1 MKKNLLMWDESLF
14 RDPDVLEIDYVPEQ
28 FEFRDTQMRELAF
41 QIRPGLRGGRPLNT
55 VCKGLPG
62 TGKTTSIKKLFSEIE
77 ETTKE
82 LVPVYINCQ
91 IDNTK
96 FAIVS
101 QIYKKLSGH
110 LPPSS
115 GTSFK
120 QVFDAVA
127 RILVKE
133 DIVLLVTLDDANYLL
148 YENEINKVLYTL
160 LRSHET
166 YEGTRIG
173 VIVIISDMDVDLSRA
188 VDARVASVFRPTE
201 IYFAPYSDAEIR
213 EIMKVRVVQGLF
225 PGVLSDELLDLVV
238 SQTTGSG
245 DLRVGIDLLKRAT
258 LSAERAARR
267 SIEREDIC
275 GAYEI
280 SKYLHLNYTVKTL
293 KDEER
298 LVLKSLAERSAQAA
312 RDECG
317 RRVQGDQGVECHRVY
332 PVLRDRQED
341 GRDAPHQP
349 AVPRGKGQ
357 DTDYHAQ
364 VRPGK
369 GTRIPQVTSAPLQRR
384 KYFKNIIYPKTLFYD
399 TGVFC
404 HVKCKR
410 TGTRDF

>member
-1 MKKNLLMWDESLF
+1 MKKNLLMWDETLF
-14 RDPDVLEIDYVPEQ
+14 RDPEVLEIDYVPEQ
-28 FEFRDTQMRELAF
+28 FEFRDDQMRELAF
-41 QIRPGLRGGRPLNT
+41 QIKPGLRGGRPMNS

-62 TGKTTSIKKLFSEIE
+62 TGKTTSIRKLFQEIE
-77 ETTKE
+77 ETTKK

-96 FAIVS
+96 FAIIS
-101 QIYKKLSGH
+101 QIYKKLIGH

-127 RILVKE
+127 RHIAKE
-133 DIVLLVTLDDANYLL
+133 EIVLLVALDDANYLL

-201 IYFAPYSDAEIR
+201 IYFAPYGDAEVR
-213 EIMKVRVVQGLF
+213 EIMKARVMQGLF
-225 PGVLSDELLDLVV
+225 SGVLSEELLDLVV
-238 SQTTGSG
+238 SQTLNSG

-267 SIEREDIC
+267 SIERDDIC

-280 SKYLHLNYTVKTL
+280 SKYLHLAFTTKTL
-293 KDEER
+293 KGEER
-298 LVLKSLAERSAQAA
+298 QILKLIAERSNKEHEMNA
-312 RDECG
+312 
-317 RRVQGDQGVECHRVY
+317 GDVY
-332 PVLRDRQED
+332 KSFKED
-341 GRDAPHQP
+341 VPIGYTRFYEVVKKLDAMRLINLQY
-349 AVPRGKGQ
+349 REGKG
-357 DTDYHAQ
+357 
-364 VRPGK
+364 R
-369 GTRIPQVTSAPLQRR
+369 TRI
-384 KYFKNIIYPKTLFYD
+384 ITLRYD
-399 TGVFC
+399 PAKVIEYLS
-404 HVKCKR
+404 
-410 TGTRDF
+410 

>member
-1 MKKNLLMWDESLF
+1 M
-14 RDPDVLEIDYVPEQ
+14 
-28 FEFRDTQMRELAF
+28 
-41 QIRPGLRGGRPLNT
+41 
-55 VCKGLPG
+55 
-62 TGKTTSIKKLFSEIE
+62 
-77 ETTKE
+77 
-82 LVPVYINCQ
+82 PVYINCQ

-133 DIVLLVTLDDANYLL
+133 EIVLLVTLDDANYLL

-201 IYFAPYSDAEIR
+201 IYFAPYGDAEIR
-213 EIMKVRVVQGLF
+213 EIMKARVMQGLF

-238 SQTTGSG
+238 EQTPGSG

-280 SKYLHLNYTVKTL
+280 SKYLHLTYTIKTL

-298 LVLKSLAERSAQAA
+298 LILKSLAERSVKEHEMNA
-312 RDECG
+312 
-317 RRVQGDQGVECHRVY
+317 GDVY
-332 PVLRDRQED
+332 KAIKESNAIGYTRFYEIVKKM
-341 GRDAPHQP
+341 DAMRLINLQY
-349 AVPRGKGQ
+349 REGKG
-357 DTDYHAQ
+357 
-364 VRPGK
+364 
-369 GTRIPQVTSAPLQRR
+369 
-384 KYFKNIIYPKTLFYD
+384 
-399 TGVFC
+399 
-404 HVKCKR
+404 R
-410 TGTRDF
+410 TGSSRSGTTRKRCSNTFGKQCTTTTSQIFQKYYLSQTPLL

>member
-1 MKKNLLMWDESLF
+1 MKKNLLMWDETLF
-14 RDPDVLEIDYVPEQ
+14 RDPEVLEIDYVPEQ
-28 FEFRDTQMRELAF
+28 FEFRDAQMRELAF

-62 TGKTTSIKKLFSEIE
+62 TGKTTSIKKLFAEIE
-77 ETTKE
+77 DTTKK

-96 FAIVS
+96 FAILS
-101 QIYKKLSGH
+101 QIYKKLAGH

-127 RILVKE
+127 RILIKE
-133 DIVLLVTLDDANYLL
+133 EIVLLVALDDANYLL

-173 VIVIISDMDVDLSRA
+173 VIMIVSDLDVDLTRA
-188 VDARVASVFRPTE
+188 VDARVASVFRPAE
-201 IYFAPYSDAEIR
+201 IYFPPYDTTEIQ
-213 EIMKVRVVQGLF
+213 EIMKARVMQGLF
-225 PGVLSDELLDLVV
+225 QGVLSEELLNLVV
-238 SQTTGSG
+238 EQTLKSG

-280 SKYLHLNYTVKTL
+280 SKYIHLSFTIKTL

-298 LVLKSLAERSAQAA
+298 LILKSFATRSAKEHEMNAGEVYKSIRESLSIGYTRFYEIVKKMDAMRLINLQY
-312 RDECG
+312 RD
-317 RRVQGDQGVECHRVY
+317 
-332 PVLRDRQED
+332 
-341 GRDAPHQP
+341 
-349 AVPRGKGQ
+349 GKG
-357 DTDYHAQ
+357 
-364 VRPGK
+364 R
-369 GTRIPQVTSAPLQRR
+369 TRI
-384 KYFKNIIYPKTLFYD
+384 ITLRYD
-399 TGVFC
+399 PA
-404 HVKCKR
+404 KILEYLA
-410 TGTRDF
+410 

>member
-1 MKKNLLMWDESLF
+1 MKKNLLMWDETLF
-14 RDPDVLEIDYVPEQ
+14 RDPEVLEIDYVPEQ
-28 FEFRDTQMRELAF
+28 FEFRDAQMRELAF

-62 TGKTTSIKKLFSEIE
+62 TGKTTSIRKLFAEIE
-77 ETTKE
+77 ETTKK

-96 FAIVS
+96 FAILS
-101 QIYKKLSGH
+101 KIYKKLAGH

-127 RILVKE
+127 RILIKE
-133 DIVLLVTLDDANYLL
+133 EIVLLVALDDANYLL

-160 LRSHET
+160 LRSHES

-173 VIVIISDMDVDLSRA
+173 VMVVVSDLDVDLTRA

-201 IYFAPYSDAEIR
+201 IYFPPYENAEIQ
-213 EIMKVRVVQGLF
+213 EIMKARVTQGLF
-225 PGVLSDELLDLVV
+225 QGVLSEELLNLVV
-238 SQTTGSG
+238 EQTLRSG
-245 DLRVGIDLLKRAT
+245 DLRVGIDLIKRAT

-280 SKYLHLNYTVKTL
+280 SKYLHLSYTIKTL

-298 LVLKSLAERSAQAA
+298 LILKSFAA
-312 RDECG
+312 RSTKEHEMNAG
-317 RRVQGDQGVECHRVY
+317 EVY
-332 PVLRDRQED
+332 KSIRESQSIGYTRFYEIVKKMDAMRLINLQYRD
-341 GRDAPHQP
+341 
-349 AVPRGKGQ
+349 GKG
-357 DTDYHAQ
+357 
-364 VRPGK
+364 R
-369 GTRIPQVTSAPLQRR
+369 TRI
-384 KYFKNIIYPKTLFYD
+384 ITLRYD
-399 TGVFC
+399 PAKVLEYL
-404 HVKCKR
+404 V
-410 TGTRDF
+410 

>member
-1 MKKNLLMWDESLF
+1 MKKNLLMWDETLF
-14 RDPDVLEIDYVPEQ
+14 RDPEVLEIDYVPEQ

-62 TGKTTSIKKLFSEIE
+62 TGKTTSIRKLFAEIE
-77 ETTKE
+77 DTTKK

-96 FAIVS
+96 FAIIS
-101 QIYKKLSGH
+101 QIYKKLAGH

-133 DIVLLVTLDDANYLL
+133 EIVLLVALDDANYLL

-173 VIVIISDMDVDLSRA
+173 VIVIVSDLDVDLTCA
-188 VDARVASVFRPTE
+188 VDARVASVFRPAE
-201 IYFAPYSDAEIR
+201 IYFSPYDNAEIQ
-213 EIMKVRVVQGLF
+213 EIMKARVMQGLF
-225 PGVLSDELLDLVV
+225 QGVLSEELLNLVV
-238 SQTTGSG
+238 EQTLKSG

-267 SIEREDIC
+267 TIERGDIC
-275 GAYEI
+275 GAYEV
-280 SKYLHLNYTVKTL
+280 SKYLHLSYTLKTL

-298 LVLKSLAERSAQAA
+298 LILKSFAERSAKEHEMNAGEVYKSIRESSSIGYTRFYEIIKKMDAMRLINLQY
-312 RDECG
+312 RD
-317 RRVQGDQGVECHRVY
+317 
-332 PVLRDRQED
+332 
-341 GRDAPHQP
+341 
-349 AVPRGKGQ
+349 GKG
-357 DTDYHAQ
+357 
-364 VRPGK
+364 R
-369 GTRIPQVTSAPLQRR
+369 TRI
-384 KYFKNIIYPKTLFYD
+384 ITLRYD
-399 TGVFC
+399 PAKVLEYLA
-404 HVKCKR
+404 
-410 TGTRDF
+410 

>member
-1 MKKNLLMWDESLF
+1 MKKNLLMWDETLF
-14 RDPDVLEIDYVPEQ
+14 RDPEVLEIDYVPEQ
-28 FEFRDTQMRELAF
+28 FEFRDAQMRELAF

-62 TGKTTSIKKLFSEIE
+62 TGKTTSIRKLFAEIE
-77 ETTKE
+77 ETTKK

-96 FAIVS
+96 FAILS
-101 QIYKKLSGH
+101 QIYKKLAGH

-127 RILVKE
+127 RILIKDE
-133 DIVLLVTLDDANYLL
+133 IVLIVALDDANYLL

-173 VIVIISDMDVDLSRA
+173 VMVIVSDLDVDLSRA

-201 IYFAPYSDAEIR
+201 IYFPPYENAEIQ
-213 EIMKVRVVQGLF
+213 EIMKARVTQGLF
-225 PGVLSDELLDLVV
+225 PGVLSEELLNLVV
-238 SQTTGSG
+238 KQTQKSG
-245 DLRVGIDLLKRAT
+245 DLRVGIDLLKRAS

-280 SKYLHLNYTVKTL
+280 SKYLHLSYTIKTL
-293 KDEER
+293 NDEER
-298 LVLKSLAERSAQAA
+298 LILKSFAERSAKEHDMNAGDVYKSLKETLSIGYTRFYEIVKKMDGMRLINLQY
-312 RDECG
+312 RD
-317 RRVQGDQGVECHRVY
+317 
-332 PVLRDRQED
+332 
-341 GRDAPHQP
+341 
-349 AVPRGKGQ
+349 GKG
-357 DTDYHAQ
+357 
-364 VRPGK
+364 R
-369 GTRIPQVTSAPLQRR
+369 TRI
-384 KYFKNIIYPKTLFYD
+384 ITLRYD
-399 TGVFC
+399 P
-404 HVKCKR
+404 VKVLEYLAQLK
-410 TGTRDF
+410 GSF